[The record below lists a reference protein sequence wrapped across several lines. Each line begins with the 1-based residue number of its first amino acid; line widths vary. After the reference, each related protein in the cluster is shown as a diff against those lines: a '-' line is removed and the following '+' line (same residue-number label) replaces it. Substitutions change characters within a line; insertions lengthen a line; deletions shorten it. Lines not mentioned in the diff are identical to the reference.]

1 MVTFVLL
8 AAALTVA
15 GVIAVVIP
23 LLRGGAGASA
33 PGPAPWAAVAATV
46 LLVIGSAVLYVSWS
60 NWPWRTVTPGDSPQ
74 SMVARLARELE
85 RDPQNLQGWLML
97 GRSYIAL
104 QEYPLALRA
113 FERADRLSD
122 GKNADALTGE
132 AETLV
137 LTDESELN
145 GRAGRL
151 IERALVLAPDS
162 GKALFF
168 GGAVAARRGD
178 LPLARARFVKLL
190 GMDPPANVR
199 PLIEQQITAIDG
211 QLAGAAPASAAA
223 AQPPPPA
230 AKPGAEVR
238 VNVTLAPSLAAAV
251 GASPCLCSCA
261 TPRTPVRR
269 WR

>member
-1 MVTFVLL
+1 MITFVLV

-23 LLRGGAGASA
+23 LLRGGVGATA
-33 PGPAPWAAVAATV
+33 PGPAPWAALATTA
-46 LLVIGSAVLYVSWS
+46 LLVLGSAVLYVTWS
-60 NWPWRTVTPGDSPQ
+60 NWPWRSSSAPADSPQ

-85 RDPQNLQGWLML
+85 RDPQNLEGWLML

-113 FERADRLSD
+113 YERADRLSD
-122 GKNADALTGE
+122 GKNAEALTGE
-132 AETLV
+132 AEVLA

-178 LPLARARFVKLL
+178 LSLARARFVKLL
-190 GMDPPANVR
+190 GMDPPPNVR
-199 PLIEQQITAIDG
+199 PLIEQQISAIDG
-211 QLAGAAPASAAA
+211 QLGGGVAPASAAA
-223 AQPPPPA
+223 APPQPPAPN
-230 AKPGAEVR
+230 PGAVVR
-238 VNVTLAPSLAAAV
+238 VNVQVAPSLA
-251 GASPCLCSCA
+251 
-261 TPRTPVRR
+261 
-269 WR
+269 

>member
-1 MVTFVLL
+1 MITFVLL

-15 GVIAVVIP
+15 GVIAVAIP
-23 LLRGGAGASA
+23 LIRRGTGSTT
-33 PGPAPWAAVAATV
+33 PAPWAALAATV

-60 NWPWRTVTPGDSPQ
+60 NWPWRAVIPGDSPQ

-85 RDPQNLQGWLML
+85 RDPQNLEGWLML

-132 AETLV
+132 AEALA

-151 IERALVLAPDS
+151 IERALALAPDS

-178 LPLARARFVKLL
+178 LPLARARFLKLL
-190 GMDPPANVR
+190 TMDPPADMR
-199 PLIEQQITAIDG
+199 PPIEEQINSTGARLG
-211 QLAGAAPASAAA
+211 RAAPAGAAGVP
-223 AQPPPPA
+223 PPPPA
-230 AKPGAEVR
+230 ASPGAQVR

-251 GASPCLCSCA
+251 GASPLFVF
-261 TPRTPVRR
+261 VRDPAHPGPPLAVK
-269 WR
+269 